1 MAAVKKTM
9 NILKGKKEQLQY
21 EERFPL
27 NPFVK
32 LNSKKK
38 KNQSNKIN
46 LRKHFFFFFLETEIP
61 PA

>member
-38 KNQSNKIN
+38 KKI
-46 LRKHFFFFFLETEIP
+46 KATK
-61 PA
+61 